1 MTPYTLAKSGTE
13 HAEQRALMAWCNM
26 AAKFGFVIADD
37 DKAYTSQGYAAFQA
51 DRIKTYHASKIEW
64 QPLPQLEWLHA
75 IHNQE
80 KSGSAIRGAMAKA
93 EGVKAGVADLF
104 LPWPKMSSG
113 SHMVTDYHG
122 LYIEMKRNVTTD
134 IEKLLS
140 EEQKTYRDYCQ
151 IVGYDWHC
159 CRGWR
164 NGRAVLL
171 DYLGVY

>member
-26 AAKFGFVIADD
+26 AAKFGMAAADD
-37 DKAYTSQGYAAFQA
+37 DLSYTEKDYANQLSQLQA
-51 DRIKTYHASKIEW
+51 RINKQKH
-64 QPLPQLEWLHA
+64 LPQFEWIHA

-104 LPWPKMSSG
+104 LPWPKINNHSS
-113 SHMVTDYHG
+113 YQIHG
-122 LYIEMKRNVTTD
+122 CYIEMKRNVTTD

-140 EEQKTYRDYCQ
+140 NEQKAYREYCQ
-151 IVGYDWHC
+151 RVGYDWHC

-164 NGRAVLL
+164 DGRAVLL
-171 DYLGVY
+171 NYLGMK